1 MPELLLHFA
10 IPFALVAPVL
20 GLRRALLA
28 GLVAILPD
36 VDALM
41 YVHRSLTHSIP
52 LLMIP
57 AILSVLASWKAGKG
71 SRTIAACSLSLLSHP
86 ILDLFQSPTPILYP
100 LSQHSYHLSVKMNTL
115 ISEKII
121 PELSVRVNF
130 EATNFSRFQTFDAP
144 IFTDVGFITSLML
157 VGFPSIHR
165 IANILRCMSLSK
177 EPYLYREQLG
187 KTIDLDGA
195 GKLQNPHGDPDLS
208 FSKDDVT
215 IIIPTLNEEEA
226 IGRVIGEVME
236 AGYRNII
243 VVDGYSS
250 DRTVEIAKSM
260 GAQVVSQVGHGK
272 SSAIKTGIEI
282 AQTPYILV
290 MDGDGTYDPKDIERM
305 LKTAVEKD
313 CDEVVGYRVDRGNI
327 PLLHRLGNRVISTLI
342 SLLMGQRVKDPCSGI
357 YLLRADLAKQLEIT
371 ATGFDVEAEIV
382 SQSIVY
388 GSVVEVPVR
397 YRRRIGKPKLP
408 TWRAGIRIV
417 LTALKIAWLYNP
429 VLMFSLLGSALGVGG
444 LAILVWQLYMRYIFG
459 ERAWSV
465 GWTWLGLVLLI
476 VGVNAFTLA
485 VISLMLKRFERRL
498 IRLRWSNGFDG
509 AILLNHIRFPKQSIL
524 HDYA

>member
-10 IPFALVAPVL
+10 IPFALIAPVL
-20 GLRRALLA
+20 GIKRALLA
-28 GLVAILPD
+28 GFVAILPD
-36 VDALM
+36 IDALM

-57 AILSVLASWKAGKG
+57 AILSLVTSWKVGKG
-71 SRTIAACSLSLLSHP
+71 SRTMSACSLSLLSHP

-115 ISEKII
+115 ISEKIV
-121 PELSVRVNF
+121 PEVSVRVNF
-130 EATNFSRFQTFDAP
+130 ETTNFSKFQTFDAP
-144 IFTDVGFITSLML
+144 IFTDVGFIISLML
-157 VGFPSIHR
+157 VVFPSIYR
-165 IANILRCMSLSK
+165 IVDIRRPTGLYK
-177 EPYLYREQLG
+177 ESNFYREQLG
-187 KTIDLDGA
+187 KTVDVDDV
-195 GKLQNPHGDPDLS
+195 GKLQNAHRDTGPF

-215 IIIPTLNEEEA
+215 IVIPTLNEEEA
-226 IGRVIGEVME
+226 IGHVVREVME
-236 AGYRNII
+236 AGYRNIL

-250 DRTVEIAKSM
+250 DRTVEIARSM
-260 GAQVVSQVGHGK
+260 GAQVVTQTGHGK
-272 SSAIKTGIEI
+272 SSAIKTGIEV

-290 MDGDGTYDPKDIERM
+290 MDGDGTYDPKDIDRM
-305 LKTAVEKD
+305 LETAVGKN

-357 YLLRADLAKQLEIT
+357 YLLRSDLAKRLEIT

-388 GSVVEVPVR
+388 GRVVEVPVR
-397 YRRRIGKPKLP
+397 YRRRIGNPKLS
-408 TWRAGIRIV
+408 TWGAGIRIA

-429 VLMFSLLGSALGVGG
+429 VLLFSLLGSAAGVGG
-444 LAILVWQLYMRYIFG
+444 LAILLWQLYMRYIFG
-459 ERAWSV
+459 ERAWSI

-476 VGVNAFTLA
+476 VGVQSFTVA
-485 VISLMLKRFERRL
+485 VISLMLKRLERRVVQN
-498 IRLRWSNGFDG
+498 LRSERGEV
-509 AILLNHIRFPKQSIL
+509 
-524 HDYA
+524 